1 MSLEKYSSPVV
12 KTTVPP
18 KSAVEIDKP
27 CSFVE
32 APALGELGRVIL
44 TGLMGGLAA
53 RGLWRR
59 GKADKSVEG
68 EAGDEHS
75 ADETAGD
82 ARKQDVL

>member
-1 MSLEKYSSPVV
+1 MSVEKYSSPVV

-32 APALGELGRVIL
+32 APVLGELGKVIL

-68 EAGDEHS
+68 EAGD
-75 ADETAGD
+75 DLGGNETASD